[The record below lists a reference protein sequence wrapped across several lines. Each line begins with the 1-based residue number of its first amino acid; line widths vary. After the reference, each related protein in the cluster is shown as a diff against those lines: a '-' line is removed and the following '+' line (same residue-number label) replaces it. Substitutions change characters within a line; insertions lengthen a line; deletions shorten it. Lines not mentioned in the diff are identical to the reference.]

1 MKNSTVHTR
10 FLTLYAEYKH
20 YLAFAI
26 RYDSLYVKFKKE
38 SKKLFFHFLITP
50 HPAKTVDSSLLPLGT
65 ELKKSSPFQ
74 LEKVNFSELQ
84 PNSLA
89 ALSFCISAPQ
99 VQIGGKSAANQMDKT
114 TLNNLCFTN
123 LAGFVLISEVSAQRK
138 VLNVMSPIPPP
149 RAYNNWLLLG
159 QQFVE
164 KS

>member
-1 MKNSTVHTR
+1 MRNNS
-10 FLTLYAEYKH
+10 FLH
-20 YLAFAI
+20 
-26 RYDSLYVKFKKE
+26 
-38 SKKLFFHFLITP
+38 FFFITP
-50 HPAKTVDSSLLPLGT
+50 YEAKTVDSSLLPLGT

-99 VQIGGKSAANQMDKT
+99 VQIGGKSAATQMDKT
-114 TLNNLCFTN
+114 MLNNLCFTN

-149 RAYNNWLLLG
+149 LAYNNWLLLG

>member
-1 MKNSTVHTR
+1 VKIFAGCASKLLTIQRRPLTVHC
-10 FLTLYAEYKH
+10 FCWAPN
-20 YLAFAI
+20 
-26 RYDSLYVKFKKE
+26 S
-38 SKKLFFHFLITP
+38 
-50 HPAKTVDSSLLPLGT
+50 
-65 ELKKSSPFQ
+65 KKSSPFQ
-74 LEKVNFSELQ
+74 LKKVNFSELQ

-149 RAYNNWLLLG
+149 LAYNNWLLLG